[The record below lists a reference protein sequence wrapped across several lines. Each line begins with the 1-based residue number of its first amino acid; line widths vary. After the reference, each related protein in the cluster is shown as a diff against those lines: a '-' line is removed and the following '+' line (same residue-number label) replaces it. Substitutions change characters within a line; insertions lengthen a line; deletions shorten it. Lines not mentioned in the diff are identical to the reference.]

1 MCVGGNRAA
10 EERRRREEEQRRRER
25 ERIARQQAEEA
36 HRRAME
42 QARRE
47 QARMMAE
54 ANKVRQPLAAAKAP
68 EALVGKDDGPRVSTR
83 RPDEKESVQQG
94 KKGTG
99 QLRIAI
105 AQPKYTGGVNKNVV
119 G

>member
-1 MCVGGNRAA
+1 MCVGGNNDA
-10 EERRRREEEQRRRER
+10 ERRRREEEARRRKAE
-25 ERIARQQAEEA
+25 EEARRQAEEA

-42 QARRE
+42 QARRD

-68 EALVGKDDGPRVSTR
+68 EALVNKEKGPRVSTR
-83 RPDEKESVQQG
+83 RPDDKESAAQA

-105 AQPKYTGGVNKNVV
+105 AKPKYSGGVNV